1 MTAVVRS
8 AMALT
13 LSGAV
18 AVSAAFIAAPP
29 SLLAERPS
37 LPMLRIDGEAIALTA
52 FNPIADQVNIITTYG
67 QQAVDDTVAWVNDLV
82 APLTQGQFWPLSGY
96 PGQYIANAVDSTA
109 NWAAGLAST
118 AAGFIQ
124 AEIDYFGGLAPNL
137 INYFANVVQNV
148 INWVTGLIPSPFA
161 AKASATLPAAS
172 ARGAAADAPT
182 PARAAATGA
191 IEPAAPVTSDV
202 APSSTARQAPRHSA
216 SARGAASSTAR
227 TAAATAA
234 SIGNGS
240 LRGARAA
247 AARPDSRG

>member
-1 MTAVVRS
+1 
-8 AMALT
+8 MALT

-182 PARAAATGA
+182 PAGAAATGA
-191 IEPAAPVTSDV
+191 TEPAAPVTRGADV
-202 APSSTARQAPRHSA
+202 APSSAARQVPRHSA

-227 TAAATAA
+227 SAA
-234 SIGNGS
+234 STARTARGAASTGNGS

-247 AARPDSRG
+247 AARTVH